1 MMRALLIAAWIALL
15 GVNSATAR
23 DVTDAEKAALADRVA
38 AYQQAFIDKDY
49 DAILDGSSP
58 RFYQHVAAEA
68 GATVP
73 ELRAFLIEQTRK
85 VMASATIE
93 AHEMNLAN
101 VAYLKTKYDTPYALI
116 PTRVVL
122 NVPDQG
128 RFEIMRETLAIIDD
142 GEWWL
147 MRITNTGQVST
158 LQKVYPSLSNITF
171 KPSETRR
178 LD

>member
-1 MMRALLIAAWIALL
+1 MMRALLVAILFLL
-15 GVNSATAR
+15 PGIQFASAR
-23 DVTDAEKAALADRVA
+23 DVTDAEKAALAERVA

-49 DAILDGSSP
+49 EAILDGSSP
-58 RFYQHVAAEA
+58 RFYEHVATQA

-73 ELRAFLIEQTRK
+73 ELRAFLVEQTRK

-93 AHEMNLAN
+93 THEMDLAN
-101 VAYLKTKYDTPYALI
+101 VEYRQTKYDTPYALI

-122 NVPDQG
+122 DVPDKG
-128 RFEIMRETLAIIDD
+128 RFEITRETLAIIDN
-142 GEWWL
+142 GKWWL